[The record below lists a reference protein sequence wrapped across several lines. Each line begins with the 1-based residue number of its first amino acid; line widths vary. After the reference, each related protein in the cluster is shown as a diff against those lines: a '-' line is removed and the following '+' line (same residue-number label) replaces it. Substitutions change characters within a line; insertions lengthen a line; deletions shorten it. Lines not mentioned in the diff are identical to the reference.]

1 MRKILFVATILLMTA
16 CSKKENS
23 SGNVAGN
30 TGQNNSGADTL
41 LSAINLEVDQQRPV
55 YRSTETVLTDLIHTK
70 LEVNFDWQK
79 SRMNGIATITAK
91 PHFYASDSLILD
103 AKGMDIKK
111 VQSEGKD
118 LTYSY
123 DSSYLRIKLSKI
135 YSRNDKYTVVI
146 NYVAKPDERQTGGSA
161 AITSDKGLYFINP
174 KGDEKFKMPQ
184 IWTQGETEANSVW
197 FPTILVQM
205 DQKWR

>member
-146 NYVAKPDERQTGGSA
+146 N
-161 AITSDKGLYFINP
+161 
-174 KGDEKFKMPQ
+174 
-184 IWTQGETEANSVW
+184 
-197 FPTILVQM
+197 
-205 DQKWR
+205 